1 MRLLLGII
9 ISLIVM
15 QTNGQQVSQRA
26 MDFGKVKLWNNPSF
40 VVQYTNTS
48 ERTQLF
54 LPIRY
59 SSDIAVHA
67 AQQKLAPGETTTLS
81 ITYYTEEF
89 GRFNKSVD
97 VYISTQNSPITFEL
111 KGNIFSFH
119 PDAFTACPRFDN
131 NDRQVNREFIHTIRV
146 VDAITNLPLENFQI
160 AISTRSSEEVI
171 FSNKSTMQLRRDVP
185 GFYVFDIDK
194 ENYEPLNTEK
204 YINRSSQETIIELI
218 PEKIFAEKN
227 EEDFD
232 WDKSE
237 EKEEVNELDELIPST
252 SSDLDEIK
260 RAEKIPETILTA
272 EETVKEKSTSEN
284 SINDDKSLPVDIP
297 VENNTDQKKT
307 ENVVTEELVRDI
319 TEDDKESRSEKSE
332 ETRETS
338 AVEVVD
344 TADYD
349 QDGALNEAKFVFNHI
364 VFLIDISS
372 SMKKP
377 DKLPLLK
384 QSMLQMIQ
392 VLRPQ
397 DKVSIITYGTNA
409 EVLVDA
415 LSGANKAELKE
426 VIQALVARG
435 QSYGVDG
442 VDVAY
447 ELARANIITEGN
459 NEIILAS
466 DGVFNSRNFKE
477 NKLYRKAMIQK
488 GMYDVRLST
497 IGFGNA
503 SKALLFLETLAD
515 RGAGSFLRIT
525 SDVDAESALTEN
537 LMKHSVR

>member
-1 MRLLLGII
+1 
-9 ISLIVM
+9 M

-48 ERTQLF
+48 GRTQLF

-59 SSDIAVHA
+59 SSDIAVNA
-67 AQQKLAPGETTTLS
+67 AQQKLAPGETTTLT

-89 GRFNKSVD
+89 GRFSMSVD
-97 VYISTQNSPITFEL
+97 VYISTQNSPITFEI

-119 PDAFTACPRFDN
+119 PDAFTACPRFDTS
-131 NDRQVNREFIHTIRV
+131 DRQVSREFIHTIKV
-146 VDAITNLPLENFQI
+146 VDASTKLPLEDFQI
-160 AISTRSSEEVI
+160 EIKTRSSKEVI
-171 FSNKSTMQLRRDVP
+171 FSNKSTIQLRREVP

-194 ENYEPLNTEK
+194 ENYEPQNTEK
-204 YINRSSQETIIELI
+204 YINRSSRETVIELI

-237 EKEEVNELDELIPST
+237 ENEEVNELDELISST

-260 RAEKIPETILTA
+260 KEEKILKTTWTA
-272 EETVKEKSTSEN
+272 EETAKEKSNIEN
-284 SINDDKSLPVDIP
+284 SINDDKSLPADIP
-297 VENNTDQKKT
+297 VENSTTQEKNENRVNEEIVRNT
-307 ENVVTEELVRDI
+307 
-319 TEDDKESRSEKSE
+319 TEDDKESRSEKPE
-332 ETRETS
+332 ETKETT
-338 AVEVVD
+338 AVIVVD

-364 VFLIDISS
+364 VFLLDISS

-397 DKVSIITYGTNA
+397 DKVSMITYGTSS

-415 LSGANKAELKE
+415 LSGANKAELTA

-442 VDVAY
+442 VDMAY
-447 ELARANIITEGN
+447 ELAKANIIEEGN

-497 IGFGNA
+497 IGFGNT
-503 SKALLFLETLAD
+503 SKALKFLETLAD
-515 RGAGSFLRIT
+515 RGDGSFLRIT

-537 LMKHSVR
+537 IMKHSVR

>member
-1 MRLLLGII
+1 MRFLLGII

-48 ERTQLF
+48 RRTQLF

-67 AQQKLAPGETTTLS
+67 AQQKLTPGETTTLT

-89 GRFNKSVD
+89 GRFSTSVD
-97 VYISTQNSPITFEL
+97 VYISTQNSPITFEI

-119 PDAFTACPRFDN
+119 PDAFTACPRFGTS
-131 NDRQVNREFIHTIRV
+131 DRQVSREFIHTIKV
-146 VDAITNLPLENFQI
+146 VDASTKLPLEDFQI
-160 AISTRSSEEVI
+160 EIKTRSSKEVI

-194 ENYEPLNTEK
+194 ENYEPQNTEK
-204 YINRSSQETIIELI
+204 YINRSSRETVIELI

-237 EKEEVNELDELIPST
+237 ENVEVNELDELIPIT
-252 SSDLDEIK
+252 SSELDEIK
-260 RAEKIPETILTA
+260 KEEKIPETTWTA
-272 EETVKEKSTSEN
+272 EETAKDKSNIEN
-284 SINDDKSLPVDIP
+284 SINDDKLLPIEIP
-297 VENNTDQKKT
+297 PENKIIQEKN
-307 ENVVTEELVRDI
+307 ENVANEEIVRN
-319 TEDDKESRSEKSE
+319 TAEDDKTSRSEKPE
-332 ETRETS
+332 GTKETT

-397 DKVSIITYGTNA
+397 DKVSIITYGTSS

-426 VIQALVARG
+426 VIQALVAKG

-442 VDVAY
+442 VDMAY
-447 ELARANIITEGN
+447 ELAKANIIEDGN

-477 NKLYRKAMIQK
+477 NKLYRKAIIQK

-497 IGFGNA
+497 IGFGNT
-503 SKALLFLETLAD
+503 SKALKFLETLAD
-515 RGAGSFLRIT
+515 SGDGSFLRIT
-525 SDVDAESALTEN
+525 SDIDAESALTEN
-537 LMKHSVR
+537 IIKHSVR

>member
-1 MRLLLGII
+1 
-9 ISLIVM
+9 
-15 QTNGQQVSQRA
+15 
-26 MDFGKVKLWNNPSF
+26 
-40 VVQYTNTS
+40 
-48 ERTQLF
+48 
-54 LPIRY
+54 
-59 SSDIAVHA
+59 
-67 AQQKLAPGETTTLS
+67 
-81 ITYYTEEF
+81 
-89 GRFNKSVD
+89 
-97 VYISTQNSPITFEL
+97 
-111 KGNIFSFH
+111 
-119 PDAFTACPRFDN
+119 
-131 NDRQVNREFIHTIRV
+131 
-146 VDAITNLPLENFQI
+146 
-160 AISTRSSEEVI
+160 
-171 FSNKSTMQLRRDVP
+171 MQLRREVP

-194 ENYEPLNTEK
+194 ENYEPQNTEK
-204 YINRSSQETIIELI
+204 YINRSSRETVIELT

-237 EKEEVNELDELIPST
+237 ENEEVNELDELIPST

-260 RAEKIPETILTA
+260 KEEKIYETTWTA
-272 EETVKEKSTSEN
+272 EETAKGNSNIEN
-284 SINDDKSLPVDIP
+284 TINDDKSLPADIP
-297 VENNTDQKKT
+297 VENSTTQEKNENRVNEEIVRNT
-307 ENVVTEELVRDI
+307 
-319 TEDDKESRSEKSE
+319 TEDDKESRSEKTE
-332 ETRETS
+332 EIRETT

-349 QDGALNEAKFVFNHI
+349 QDGSLNEAKFAFNHI

-397 DKVSIITYGTNA
+397 DKVSVITYGTSS

-415 LSGANKAELKE
+415 LSGANKAELTA

-442 VDVAY
+442 VDMAY
-447 ELARANIITEGN
+447 ELAKANIIEEGN

-497 IGFGNA
+497 IGFGNT
-503 SKALLFLETLAD
+503 SKALTFLETLAD
-515 RGAGSFLRIT
+515 RGDGSFLRIT

-537 LMKHSVR
+537 IMKHSIR